1 MVAYDPF
8 SDEALDDPLPIYR
21 ELREHAP
28 AYYLDEFDCWALS
41 RFEDIWVQTGDV
53 GSYSAAARGTTPAHL
68 LTGQLPVFPS
78 VNLMDPPEH
87 TRNRALISGAFKPRR
102 VATLAPL
109 VREIVG
115 RHIDAVARRGGCDLV
130 GDFIAKVSMEV
141 SCNLLGLPVEDADFL
156 SALVN
161 RFFERERGRRG
172 MTESGLAAAGE
183 LNDYLAKIVRE
194 RRTAPTA
201 GDVLI
206 NAYLGAEF
214 DGKPLPEEN
223 IASQMATLVIGSS
236 DSFPKIFAAGLLALH
251 RNPAQ
256 RAELVRDRSGV
267 PRRLPGDPA
276 FWHAH
281 ADARPDAHPRR
292 RAAWPDAEGRS
303 GGALP
308 LRVRESRRARVR
320 RSGSLRHPPGRQA
333 DPDLRP
339 RESRLSRHAYRGAR
353 GRGWRWARSSTASR
367 STRSTSRA
375 SSGSAPSSSPGSP
388 ACLRRTESGRQP
400 RRG

>member
-1 MVAYDPF
+1 MVEYDPF

-21 ELREHAP
+21 KLRDEAP
-28 AYYLDEFDCWALS
+28 ACYLDEFDAWALS
-41 RFEDIWVQTGDV
+41 RFEDIWQQTGDA

-102 VATLAPL
+102 VAALAPL

-115 RHIDAVARRGGCDLV
+115 RHIDAVAERGACDLV

-141 SCNLLGLPVEDADFL
+141 SCNLLGLPVEDGDFL
-156 SALVN
+156 NGLVN

-172 MTESGLAAAGE
+172 MTESGLAAADE
-183 LNDYLAKIVRE
+183 LNQYLAKIVRE
-194 RRTAPTA
+194 RRRSPVA

-236 DSFPKIFAAGLLALH
+236 DSFPKVFAAGLLALH
-251 RNPAQ
+251 RNPDQ
-256 RAELVRDRSGV
+256 RAELVRDR
-267 PRRLPGDPA
+267 RLVHGAFQEILRHGMPTQMLGRTLTRDVALHGQTLKAGQAVLFLFVSANHDEREFVDPDRFDIHRGA
-276 FWHAH
+276 KRMLTFGHGNHACLGTH
-281 ADARPDAHPRR
+281 I
-292 RAAWPDAEGRS
+292 AALEGELAL
-303 GGALP
+303 GALLDRIP
-308 LRVRESRRARVR
+308 AYAIDESRIEWL
-320 RSGSLRHPPGRQA
+320 RSEFVAGITCL
-333 DPDLRP
+333 
-339 RESRLSRHAYRGAR
+339 
-353 GRGWRWARSSTASR
+353 
-367 STRSTSRA
+367 
-375 SSGSAPSSSPGSP
+375 P
-388 ACLRRTESGRQP
+388 ATY
-400 RRG
+400 